1 MMDTPS
7 RLLRLLGLLS
17 SRAWWGA
24 ADLAAETGVTER
36 TVRRDVT
43 RLRDLG
49 YPVEATSGRHGGYTL
64 GRGGHL
70 PPLVLDDDE
79 AVAVALGLRAAAGGA
94 TGAESAALSALAK
107 LDQVLPARLRER
119 VAAVAAVTVGLR
131 GPGVPEV
138 DLDQLVTAGLACRRP
153 ERLRFTYQAADDV
166 RSERHVEPYNLVYT
180 DRFWYLV
187 AFDLGRTDW
196 RTFRVDRMTELHLTN
211 ARFAPVVDPPDAA
224 AQVSRGVAL
233 GAYEHQVTVRLAVTP
248 DRAAALLPPTV
259 AVLEADTETTT
270 LARIGGDPDWIA
282 RYLAGLD
289 CDFEVLDSPPV
300 RAELVALGRRLARRH
315 RASSRGGGSGGQGA
329 TGPPLSGR

>member
-1 MMDTPS
+1 MDTPS

-17 SRAWWGA
+17 SRSWWSA
-24 ADLAAETGVTER
+24 AELAAETGITER

-49 YPVEATSGRHGGYTL
+49 YPVEATTGRHGGYTL

-153 ERLRFTYQAADDV
+153 ERLRFTYRAADDAET
-166 RSERHVEPYNLVYT
+166 ERHVEPYRLVYT
-180 DRFWYLV
+180 EQFWYLV
-187 AFDLGRTDW
+187 AFDPARQDW
-196 RTFRVDRMTELHLTN
+196 RTFRVDRMRELHLTN
-211 ARFAPVVDPPDAA
+211 ARFDPHPDPPDPADLV
-224 AQVSRGVAL
+224 AQGVAVA
-233 GAYEHQVTVRLAVTP
+233 AYDHRASIRLHVP
-248 DRAAALLPPTV
+248 LERARAMVPATI
-259 AVLEADTETTT
+259 AVLTAEAEGSCV
-270 LARIGGDPDWIA
+270 ARIGGDADWIA

-289 CDFEVLDSPPV
+289 CTFEVLDSDRL
-300 RAELVALGRRLARRH
+300 RAELRKLGRRLVRQH
-315 RASSRGGGSGGQGA
+315 R
-329 TGPPLSGR
+329 